1 MVNEQLIWAIFFL
14 PLISFGLIAL
24 IIRPFFNQAS
34 VIAGPIAV
42 LVIGASFVISILTF
56 IERTINGTLTLVGD
70 PINWLTIGAF
80 KLEVGILLD
89 PLTTT
94 MLVVVTGVSLMV
106 QIYST
111 FYMKDPGSH
120 HGTENQGSDSE
131 PAELGQPVYAR
142 YFAYMSLFTASMLGL
157 VMASNVVQL
166 FVFWE
171 LVGLCSYLLIGFW
184 FHRPAAAA
192 AAKKAFI
199 VTRVGDFGFLLAL
212 MYLFSKTYQENINYL
227 NIQTI
232 NENLPTLVSSGTLGA
247 GALTLIAIGFF
258 VGAIGK
264 SGQFPLHTWLPD
276 AMEGPTPV
284 SALIHAATMV
294 TAGVFL
300 VGRFFPLFQASQD
313 AMMVV
318 ALVGGI
324 TALFAATMGL
334 VSNDIKRVLAY
345 STVSQLGYMMLALG
359 IGAYGVAIFHLF
371 THAFFKALLFLGSG
385 SVNHATGTFDMRFMG
400 GLRKK
405 MPITYITFLIGSLS
419 LAGIFP
425 LAGFWSKD
433 EILLNALR
441 SGSEGGEIVSMTVFV
456 LAIIAVFMT
465 AFYMFRA
472 LFMTFE
478 GEFRGGSE
486 KDPEANAHGPVHLGE
501 SPFLMVLPML
511 ILAIPAVIIGFV
523 ANPPGELLGIKAH
536 WMVHTL
542 DHSLPDSMHH
552 LLKGESFSV
561 PLAAFSSLVALSGI
575 ALAIA
580 MYKPKPLISPESI
593 GKTLRPVHTLL
604 YRKYYFDE
612 LYEGIFVRQI
622 YYRGLAL
629 ASDWTDKNI
638 VDRAV
643 NIVGWTG
650 ANFGGLIRQ
659 FQNGQMQMYATVTS
673 IGIIVIAAIFI
684 FGD

>member
-42 LVIGASFVISILTF
+42 LFIGASFVISILTF
-56 IERTINGTLTLVGD
+56 IERNINGTLTLVGD

-247 GALTLIAIGFF
+247 GAVSYTHLTL
-258 VGAIGK
+258 
-264 SGQFPLHTWLPD
+264 
-276 AMEGPTPV
+276 PT
-284 SALIHAATMV
+284 
-294 TAGVFL
+294 
-300 VGRFFPLFQASQD
+300 
-313 AMMVV
+313 
-318 ALVGGI
+318 
-324 TALFAATMGL
+324 
-334 VSNDIKRVLAY
+334 
-345 STVSQLGYMMLALG
+345 
-359 IGAYGVAIFHLF
+359 
-371 THAFFKALLFLGSG
+371 
-385 SVNHATGTFDMRFMG
+385 
-400 GLRKK
+400 
-405 MPITYITFLIGSLS
+405 
-419 LAGIFP
+419 
-425 LAGFWSKD
+425 
-433 EILLNALR
+433 ILL
-441 SGSEGGEIVSMTVFV
+441 V
-456 LAIIAVFMT
+456 
-465 AFYMFRA
+465 
-472 LFMTFE
+472 
-478 GEFRGGSE
+478 
-486 KDPEANAHGPVHLGE
+486 
-501 SPFLMVLPML
+501 
-511 ILAIPAVIIGFV
+511 
-523 ANPPGELLGIKAH
+523 
-536 WMVHTL
+536 
-542 DHSLPDSMHH
+542 
-552 LLKGESFSV
+552 
-561 PLAAFSSLVALSGI
+561 
-575 ALAIA
+575 
-580 MYKPKPLISPESI
+580 
-593 GKTLRPVHTLL
+593 
-604 YRKYYFDE
+604 
-612 LYEGIFVRQI
+612 
-622 YYRGLAL
+622 
-629 ASDWTDKNI
+629 
-638 VDRAV
+638 
-643 NIVGWTG
+643 
-650 ANFGGLIRQ
+650 
-659 FQNGQMQMYATVTS
+659 
-673 IGIIVIAAIFI
+673 
-684 FGD
+684 